1 MSDDL
6 VKRLRFLALEI
17 SGPKPVLET
26 EAADR
31 IEELEAGRD
40 ALAEELE
47 REKQHAE
54 EWMLGARAMEQ
65 KLSLMAARI
74 SALDAALAKADEL
87 AGAVQGLN
95 GSLWQ
100 TTIPNALTAY
110 RQARDATT

>member
-6 VKRLRFLALEI
+6 VKRLRNEATSRQGLERFDT
-17 SGPKPVLET
+17 LED

-31 IEELEAGRD
+31 IEALEAENAALSEACIKWSEISQGHYQRAKGAEAERD

-65 KLSLMAARI
+65 KLSLMADEIER
-74 SALDAALAKADEL
+74 LRKA
-87 AGAVQGLN
+87 VK
-95 GSLWQ
+95 
-100 TTIPNALTAY
+100 
-110 RQARDATT
+110 